1 MKIQSVHIRNYR
13 KLKNCHI
20 DFGEKKTVLVGA
32 NNSGKTS
39 AISAIVWF
47 LKNTERFTLKEFTV
61 TNWAL
66 INTIGEKW
74 LEKDSVDDALLS
86 SHQWDNIVPSMDVWI
101 NVENGEQY
109 RVNHLIPS
117 LSTWD
122 GKKVGVRG
130 QYVPKD
136 VTKLYTAYKEAKTKA
151 RSLEATEEWKEADSP
166 ELYPKNLCDFLGKGS
181 NLREY
186 FDVKYYII
194 DPALDPDDE
203 DEVQTTPD
211 NELGYNPLDGLIK
224 VDTILASRD
233 FSDPEGQTDS
243 EIDTLSKQFQQYYKS
258 SGQEDEEL
266 TCEGLKLL
274 GGIVTAN
281 KTYDEKLRKTFE
293 VPVGE
298 LKNINYPGFQ
308 NPEIKIRSKIQIE
321 ESIKHDSAVQFAI
334 QGMEE
339 LVLPEKYNGL
349 GYRNLIS
356 IYLKLIDFREKWLK
370 ELSEGKNIEP
380 IHLVFV
386 EEPEAHLHAQAQQVF
401 VKKAF
406 EALCNNKLIEENP
419 WLSTQLVLST
429 HSNHVVNELD
439 LNCMRYFKRVIDVGE
454 KIPVSKVVNLSSTF
468 GTDDETKQFVTRY
481 IRLTH
486 CDIFF
491 SDAVVLVEGPAEKIL
506 VPSFLVKAGLDS
518 YYISV
523 IEVNGRHAHSFRKL
537 IEKIGIAALIVTD
550 IDATDTKVG
559 EDGKE
564 IHPSVITAKGNG
576 YKTGNPSIK
585 SWLSGKEQI
594 DDLLALDEKEKL
606 VNNVRI
612 AFQTPVNVK
621 WDKNKDELTEVCPYT
636 CEEALIFPNL
646 ELFRREGLKKMGAIT
661 TIANLLK
668 HSNSANELQNKIF
681 KKLESKSGFQKADFA
696 ISLLYKDDFVD
707 LVAPVYIQ
715 EGLEWMKSYLDS
727 NGNRNGE

>member
-47 LKNTERFTLKEFTV
+47 LRNTDRFTLKEFTA
-61 TNWAL
+61 TNWAA
-66 INTIGEKW
+66 INEIGEKW
-74 LEKDSVDDALLS
+74 LEHDSVDEALLD

-101 NVENGEQY
+101 NVEDGEQY

-117 LSTWD
+117 LSSWD

-130 QYVPKD
+130 QYEPKD
-136 VTKLYTAYKEAKTKA
+136 VKKLYTVYKDAKIKAKT
-151 RSLEATEEWKEADSP
+151 LEGTEEWEKAGSP
-166 ELYPKNLCDFLGKGS
+166 DLYPKNLCDFLGKGL

-194 DPALDPDDE
+194 DPSLDPDNE
-203 DEVQTTPD
+203 DEVQSTPD
-211 NELGYNPLDGLIK
+211 NEIGNNPLDGLIK

-243 EIDTLSKQFQQYYKS
+243 DIDTLSKQFQQYYKS

-281 KTYDEKLRKTFE
+281 KTYDEKLKKTFE

-308 NPEIKIRSKIQIE
+308 NPEIRIRSKIQIE

-380 IHLVFV
+380 IHIVFV

-468 GTDDETKQFVTRY
+468 GTDDEAKQFVTRY

-491 SDAVVLVEGPAEKIL
+491 SDAVIFVEGPAEKIL
-506 VPSFLVKAGLDS
+506 VPSFLAKAGLDS

-537 IEKIGIAALIVTD
+537 IEKIGIATLIVTD
-550 IDATDTKVG
+550 IDATDTKI

-564 IHPSVITAKGNG
+564 RHPSVITAKGND

-594 DDLLALDEKEKL
+594 DDLLALDGKEKL

-621 WDKNKDELTEVCPYT
+621 WDKNKDDLTEVCPYT
-636 CEEALIFPNL
+636 FEDALIFTNL
-646 ELFRREGLKKMGAIT
+646 ELFRQEGLKKMGTIT